1 MQVDL
6 SGLRALVTGSTKG
19 IGRAIA
25 RELAANGAEVV
36 INGRKAAD
44 TEQAI
49 VSLRAAVPKG
59 RFKAAPGDAGTAA
72 GVASIIEAAGDVDIL
87 VNNVGVFEIKDAF
100 DIPDE
105 DWERLFAINVLS
117 GVRFTRHYGPRMRDK
132 RFGRIIFISSE
143 SGVQMPTEM
152 IHYGFTK
159 AADLALARGF
169 AQALAASGV
178 TVNAV
183 LPGPT
188 RTEGVDAMFKSMG
201 KSADDPQAQRDFIDS
216 GRPSSIIKRLAKPEE
231 VAAVVTFLCSRE
243 APGVSS
249 RSKLDDRALAFGLGA
264 RRLYQRLSVEHD
276 FTVDLANARQPCAGF
291 LRNQLGD
298 RDNDR
303 DRVADLHRGPE
314 IERLRNV
321 HGTRPRQARAE
332 HRRDQ
337 ACGVKPVRD
346 ARPER
351 GLGGEMFRQV
361 YGIAVAGEL
370 RKADH
375 VGRRHGL
382 LEPLGHADREVLEE
396 QRAQRLQAHEVP

>member
-6 SGLRALVTGSTKG
+6 SGLRALVTGSTKS

-72 GVASIIEAAGDVDIL
+72 GVASIIEGAGDVDIL
-87 VNNVGVFEIKDAF
+87 VN
-100 DIPDE
+100 E

-183 LPGPT
+183 LPGPH
-188 RTEGVDAMFKSMG
+188 A
-201 KSADDPQAQRDFIDS
+201 
-216 GRPSSIIKRLAKPEE
+216 
-231 VAAVVTFLCSRE
+231 
-243 APGVSS
+243 
-249 RSKLDDRALAFGLGA
+249 
-264 RRLYQRLSVEHD
+264 
-276 FTVDLANARQPCAGF
+276 
-291 LRNQLGD
+291 
-298 RDNDR
+298 
-303 DRVADLHRGPE
+303 HRG
-314 IERLRNV
+314 
-321 HGTRPRQARAE
+321 
-332 HRRDQ
+332 RR
-337 ACGVKPVRD
+337 C
-346 ARPER
+346 
-351 GLGGEMFRQV
+351 
-361 YGIAVAGEL
+361 
-370 RKADH
+370 
-375 VGRRHGL
+375 
-382 LEPLGHADREVLEE
+382 
-396 QRAQRLQAHEVP
+396 